1 MKHANMSA
9 VSVDVANLLI
19 SVIHER
25 DGYAFKRCAEAYA
38 KNGHILTGLDSYD
51 VTSLKEYEAE
61 YGLPTLIE
69 ALELYAEWYAEW
81 YEANGTKEGA
91 DDDDHR
97 AEGTV

>member
-19 SVIHER
+19 NVIHER
-25 DGYAFKRCAEAYA
+25 DGYMFKQAAEAYA

-51 VTSLKEYEAE
+51 ITSMKEYEAE
-61 YGLPTLIE
+61 YGLQTLIE
-69 ALELYAEWYAEW
+69 ALELYAEWYDAH
-81 YEANGTKEGA
+81 GTKEGA
-91 DDDDHR
+91 DDDGHT

>member
-61 YGLPTLIE
+61 YGLQTLIE
-69 ALELYAEWYAEW
+69 ALELYAEWY
-81 YEANGTKEGA
+81 EAHGTKEGA
-91 DDDDHR
+91 EDDDHR

>member
-19 SVIHER
+19 NVIHER
-25 DGYAFKRCAEAYA
+25 DGYMFKQSAEAYA

-51 VTSLKEYEAE
+51 ITSMKEYEAE
-61 YGLPTLIE
+61 YGLQTLIE
-69 ALELYAEWYAEW
+69 ALELYAEWYDAH
-81 YEANGTKEGA
+81 GTKEGA
-91 DDDDHR
+91 DDDGHT

>member
-1 MKHANMSA
+1 MKHANVQA
-9 VSVDVANLLI
+9 VSVDVVNMFI

-38 KNGHILTGLDSYD
+38 NNGHILTGLDSYD

-61 YGLPTLIE
+61 YGLQTLIE
-69 ALELYAEWYAEW
+69 ALELYAEWY
-81 YEANGTKEGA
+81 EAHGTKEGA
-91 DDDDHR
+91 DHDGTG

>member
-61 YGLPTLIE
+61 YGLQTLIE
-69 ALELYAEWYAEW
+69 ALELYAEW

-91 DDDDHR
+91 EDDGHT